1 MFLRRIHCL
10 AALSFFALCAT
21 AGVGAAQ
28 VDDQV
33 GYDKAT
39 KVLADARKDCK
50 AVRTISQEAQGA
62 VLVDCL
68 AQDSK
73 SSVRYRIVP
82 GHTGESRVAF
92 VSRTPLSKEARTDA
106 VEDDKVNRYA
116 TAIVRDYRYECA
128 KVVRVT
134 TQADGSLVAV
144 CTPEYGRYS
153 ISYRLVEA
161 PGAHMNTRVTPIE

>member
-1 MFLRRIHCL
+1 MFLRRIAGI
-10 AALSFFALCAT
+10 AALSLFVLCAS
-21 AGVGAAQ
+21 ASAVP

-50 AVRTISQEAQGA
+50 AVRTISQEAQGG
-62 VLVDCL
+62 VLVECL
-68 AQDSK
+68 AHDSK

-82 GHTGESRVAF
+82 SHTGESRITF
-92 VSRTPLSKEARTDA
+92 VSRAPLPKEARVEA
-106 VEDDKVNRYA
+106 VQDDKVNRYA

-134 TQADGSLVAV
+134 TQTDGSLIAV
-144 CTPEYGRYS
+144 CTPEYGRDS
-153 ISYRLVEA
+153 ISYRLVET
-161 PGAHMNTRVTPIE
+161 PGAHMNTRVTPVP